1 MSSEQATTQDPRI
14 FELPVHK
21 IRNRLLRFFARPF
34 KRPVERLLGLDAM
47 NDIYTRAWKMPSDI
61 PFSDRVLQAC
71 GVRTGFSE
79 EELARVPKEGAAVVV
94 SNHPFGGIEGI
105 ILLSMVRRIRPD
117 IKTLANYLLE
127 AIPEMRGDFIFV
139 DPFASKNSAKA
150 NMRPIK
156 DSLTWLKEGHLL
168 IVFPSGEV
176 SSFDRRTL
184 RVRDP
189 AWSASIAALVRKT
202 NATVVPMFF
211 PGRNSLFFNAVG
223 MIHPRCRTSML
234 PRQLSNK
241 KGLTIAVRIG
251 SPLNTKALEPFST
264 DDVQLIK
271 YLRFRSYLL
280 AERETHRTRRFIS
293 LHPPMMPPDPIVTAI
308 PTASLAGEIARLP
321 PTCKLVASGD
331 FEVFIAT
338 TDQIPFCLRE
348 IGRLR
353 EITFRAVGE
362 GTGNEIDLDG
372 FDDYYSHL
380 VMWNTSRQEI
390 VGSYRLGLTDR
401 IVAEHGVRG
410 LYTRTLF
417 KFDER
422 LMTKISPAIELG
434 RSFIRAEYQKAYA
447 SLFLLW
453 KGISTFI
460 GRNPRYRILFGPVSI
475 TNEYREASRCM
486 ILASMR
492 QTCMADDIAFLV
504 KPNFPPKPPR
514 HSEWCLKE
522 YMEYLN
528 DIDQVAGYV
537 SEIEPDGK
545 DIPVLLRQYLK
556 LGGRLLSF
564 NVDPEFS
571 SVVDGLIVV
580 DLLRAS
586 PKTIRRYMGNDVAD
600 AYLKFHGIADSTET
614 PPPATPN
621 PTPEPQ

>member
-1 MSSEQATTQDPRI
+1 MASEKEITHAPRI

-21 IRNRLLRFFARPF
+21 AHTQALRLLLRIL
-34 KRPVERLLGLDAM
+34 KRPIESLSGLRAM
-47 NDIYTRAWKMPSDI
+47 DDIYDRAWRMPTDI
-61 PFSDRVLQAC
+61 PFPARVLQAC
-71 GVRTGFSE
+71 GVRTGFSMD
-79 EELARVPKEGAAVVV
+79 ELSRVPKEGPVVVV

-105 ILLSMVRRIRPD
+105 ILLALLRRVRPD
-117 IKTLANYLLE
+117 VKAMANYLLG
-127 AIPEMRGDFIFV
+127 AIPEMRDDFILV
-139 DPFASKNSAKA
+139 DPFGSKNSART

-156 DSLTWLKEGHLL
+156 DSLNWLKEGHLL

-176 SSFDRRTL
+176 SSFDRRTF

-202 NATVVPMFF
+202 NATAVPMFF
-211 PGRNSLFFNAVG
+211 PGRNSLFFNAAG
-223 MIHPRCRTSML
+223 FIHPRLRTSLL
-234 PRQLSNK
+234 PLQLSNK
-241 KGLTIAVRIG
+241 KGHTITVRIG

-280 AERETHRTRRFIS
+280 AECETHRTRRFIS
-293 LHPPMMPPDPIVTAI
+293 LHPPMMPQDPIIAPV
-308 PTASLAGEIARLP
+308 PTEILAREIAGLP
-321 PTCKLVASGD
+321 PACKLVAAGD

-338 TDQIPFCLRE
+338 TSQIPSCLRE

-362 GTGNEIDLDG
+362 GTGNEIDLDS
-372 FDDYYSHL
+372 FDSYYSHL
-380 VMWNTSRQEI
+380 IMWNTARQEI
-390 VGSYRLGLTDR
+390 VGSYRLGLTDK
-401 IVAEHGVRG
+401 ILSDHSVRG

-417 KFDER
+417 KFDEK
-422 LMTKISPAIELG
+422 LMAKISPAIEMG

-453 KGISTFI
+453 KGISVFI
-460 GRNPRYRILFGPVSI
+460 GRNPHYRFLFGPVSI

-492 QTCMADDIAFLV
+492 QTCMAVDIAHLV
-504 KPNFPPKPPR
+504 KPKFPPKPPR
-514 HSEWCLKE
+514 YAEWCLKE
-522 YMEYLN
+522 YVEYLN
-528 DIDQVAGYV
+528 DIDQVADYV

-556 LGGRLLSF
+556 LGGRLLAF

-571 SVVDGLIVV
+571 SVVDGLILV
-580 DLLRAS
+580 DLLKAS
-586 PKTIRRYMGNDVAD
+586 PKTLRRYMGNEVSD
-600 AYLKFHGIADSTET
+600 AYLKYHGIAEATET
-614 PPPATPN
+614 TAQAPAPN
-621 PTPEPQ
+621 A